1 MAFKIIRNNII
12 NVSADAIVNTANPKP
27 AYASGVDS
35 AIYKAAG
42 ARKLLKERKK
52 IGDIEPGC
60 AVSTP
65 AFKLSAKY
73 IIHTVG
79 PEWQGGDAGERE
91 TVKNCYVN
99 SLNLA
104 KELGCESIA
113 FPLIATGVYGFPK
126 EDALRIAI
134 NVFSDFL
141 IDSDMEI
148 TLVVFDEKSFV
159 LSDKIFAG
167 VETYIDDNYV
177 TQKVYEEYE
186 TEDET
191 RALLGDIPYRPGSR
205 RFGRASRAKES
216 SQGSFPMYASRSA
229 SMSESM
235 PDNTSSMSESMPD
248 NTSSMSESMLDNTSS
263 MLESISDNTSS
274 MSESMPDNTSSMSES
289 ISDSTSQKRILA
301 SSMSADMASSM
312 PADMASGMPPDTASG
327 ISHKDKISSV
337 PPQSDKAVHMSQ
349 SNKAVHMSLDDKVA
363 HIKDT
368 WQESLFHLIDERGYT
383 DIEVY
388 KRANVDRKLF
398 SKIRSNAAYQPKKV
412 TALAFALA
420 LRLNLDETKDFL
432 SRAGYALS
440 PSSMFDLIVEYFIE
454 QEVYD
459 IYTINLALF
468 KHEQQLLGE

>member
-191 RALLGDIPYRPGSR
+191 RTLLGDIPYRPGSR
-205 RFGRASRAKES
+205 RFGSASRAKES

-229 SMSESM
+229 SMPESV
-235 PDNTSSMSESMPD
+235 
-248 NTSSMSESMLDNTSS
+248 L
-263 MLESISDNTSS
+263 
-274 MSESMPDNTSSMSES
+274 
-289 ISDSTSQKRILA
+289 
-301 SSMSADMASSM
+301 
-312 PADMASGMPPDTASG
+312 
-327 ISHKDKISSV
+327 
-337 PPQSDKAVHMSQ
+337 PQEDKAVYLSQ
-349 SNKAVHMSLDDKVA
+349 EDKAVHMSLDDKVA

-368 WQESLFHLIDERGYT
+368 WQESLFNLIDERGYT

-398 SKIRSNAAYQPKKV
+398 SKIRSNAAYQPKKI

-440 PSSMFDLIVEYFIE
+440 PSSMFDIIVEYFIE

>member
-191 RALLGDIPYRPGSR
+191 RTLLGDIPYRSGSR
-205 RFGRASRAKES
+205 RFGSASRAKES

-229 SMSESM
+229 SMSESV
-235 PDNTSSMSESMPD
+235 
-248 NTSSMSESMLDNTSS
+248 L
-263 MLESISDNTSS
+263 
-274 MSESMPDNTSSMSES
+274 
-289 ISDSTSQKRILA
+289 
-301 SSMSADMASSM
+301 
-312 PADMASGMPPDTASG
+312 
-327 ISHKDKISSV
+327 
-337 PPQSDKAVHMSQ
+337 PQED
-349 SNKAVHMSLDDKVA
+349 KAVHMSLDDKVA

>member
-1 MAFKIIRNNII
+1 MSFKIIRNNII
-12 NVSADAIVNTANPKP
+12 NVSADAIVNTANPEP
-27 AYASGVDS
+27 TYASGVDS

-42 ARKLLKERKK
+42 AKKLLKERKK
-52 IGDIEPGC
+52 IGRIEVGN

-79 PEWQGGDAGERE
+79 PVWQGGDFGERE
-91 TVKNCYVN
+91 AVRSCYEN
-99 SLNLA
+99 SLKLA

-126 EDALRIAI
+126 AEALQIAVS
-134 NVFSDFL
+134 VFSEFL
-141 IDSDMEI
+141 VDSDSDMEI

-159 LSDKIFAG
+159 LSDKIFSG
-167 VETYIDDNYV
+167 VEEFIDNNYV
-177 TQKVYEEYE
+177 TKKVYEEYE

-191 RALLGDIPYRPGSR
+191 RILLDGDRRGDRPRLMAARS
-205 RFGRASRAKES
+205 
-216 SQGSFPMYASRSA
+216 SA
-229 SMSESM
+229 SMPE
-235 PDNTSSMSESMPD
+235 SMSERRFQAAEMVPQASLGRKPFLKNKKIAD
-248 NTSSMSESMLDNTSS
+248 SFEEDKETGPQIECEQSEEIAKHIGN
-263 MLESISDNTSS
+263 N
-274 MSESMPDNTSSMSES
+274 
-289 ISDSTSQKRILA
+289 
-301 SSMSADMASSM
+301 
-312 PADMASGMPPDTASG
+312 G
-327 ISHKDKISSV
+327 IHI
-337 PPQSDKAVHMSQ
+337 
-349 SNKAVHMSLDDKVA
+349 SLDDKVA

-368 WQESLFHLIDERGYT
+368 WQENLLHLIDIKGYT
-383 DIEVY
+383 DTEVY

-398 SKIRSNAAYQPKKV
+398 SKIRSNVNYQPKKI
-412 TALAFALA
+412 TAMAFALA

-454 QEVYD
+454 NEVYD

>member
-148 TLVVFDEKSFV
+148 ILVVFDEKSFV

-205 RFGRASRAKES
+205 RFGSASRAKES

-235 PDNTSSMSESMPD
+235 PDNTSSMSES
-248 NTSSMSESMLDNTSS
+248 
-263 MLESISDNTSS
+263 ISDN
-274 MSESMPDNTSSMSES
+274 
-289 ISDSTSQKRILA
+289 TSQKRILA
-301 SSMSADMASSM
+301 SSMPPDMASSM
-312 PADMASGMPPDTASG
+312 PADMASGMPPDTASSMPPDTASG

-349 SNKAVHMSLDDKVA
+349 SNKAVHISLDDKVA

-388 KRANVDRKLF
+388 KRANIDRKLF

>member
-148 TLVVFDEKSFV
+148 ILVVFDEKSFV

-205 RFGRASRAKES
+205 RFGSASRAKES

-248 NTSSMSESMLDNTSS
+248 NTSSMSESM
-263 MLESISDNTSS
+263 
-274 MSESMPDNTSSMSES
+274 PDNTSSMSES
-289 ISDSTSQKRILA
+289 ISDNTSQKRILA
-301 SSMSADMASSM
+301 SSMPPDMASSMPPDMASSM
-312 PADMASGMPPDTASG
+312 PADMASGMPPDTASSMPPDTASG

-388 KRANVDRKLF
+388 KRANIDRKLF

>member
-1 MAFKIIRNNII
+1 
-12 NVSADAIVNTANPKP
+12 
-27 AYASGVDS
+27 
-35 AIYKAAG
+35 
-42 ARKLLKERKK
+42 
-52 IGDIEPGC
+52 
-60 AVSTP
+60 
-65 AFKLSAKY
+65 
-73 IIHTVG
+73 
-79 PEWQGGDAGERE
+79 
-91 TVKNCYVN
+91 
-99 SLNLA
+99 
-104 KELGCESIA
+104 
-113 FPLIATGVYGFPK
+113 
-126 EDALRIAI
+126 
-134 NVFSDFL
+134 
-141 IDSDMEI
+141 MEI
-148 TLVVFDEKSFV
+148 ILVVFDEKSFV

-205 RFGRASRAKES
+205 RFGSASRAKES

-248 NTSSMSESMLDNTSS
+248 NTSSMSESM
-263 MLESISDNTSS
+263 
-274 MSESMPDNTSSMSES
+274 PDNTSSMSES
-289 ISDSTSQKRILA
+289 ISDNTSQKRILA
-301 SSMSADMASSM
+301 SSMPPDMASSMPPDMASSM
-312 PADMASGMPPDTASG
+312 PADMASGMPPDTASSMPPDTASG

-349 SNKAVHMSLDDKVA
+349 SNKAVHISLDDKVA

-388 KRANVDRKLF
+388 KRANIDRKLF